1 MDVTVEGVDIAA
13 LVADVVSTVAPL
25 AEHNGNSLEV
35 CDGSAGRRMR
45 TDATRLRQVLINLAS
60 NACKFTSQGRVLI
73 AVEWIEAGRGESVR
87 FRVTDTGIGISADDF
102 GRLFREFSQL
112 DPSTTRRYGGTGLG
126 LALCQRLC
134 RLLGGEIS
142 VESAVGKGSC
152 FTVELPADLTQQLV
166 DADMVVA

>member
-1 MDVTVEGVDIAA
+1 
-13 LVADVVSTVAPL
+13 
-25 AEHNGNSLEV
+25 
-35 CDGSAGRRMR
+35 
-45 TDATRLRQVLINLAS
+45 
-60 NACKFTSQGRVLI
+60 
-73 AVEWIEAGRGESVR
+73 
-87 FRVTDTGIGISADDF
+87 
-102 GRLFREFSQL
+102 EFSQL